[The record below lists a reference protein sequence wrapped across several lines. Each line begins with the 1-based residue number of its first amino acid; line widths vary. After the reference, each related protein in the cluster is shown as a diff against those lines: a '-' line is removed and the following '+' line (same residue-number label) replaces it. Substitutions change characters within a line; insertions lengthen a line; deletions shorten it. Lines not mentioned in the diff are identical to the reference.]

1 MPLVQR
7 LLLILFFL
15 LPSVSHSAVLW
26 NESNGGRPTPIE
38 ACQSRNGFS
47 ASWGVL
53 TVSFNAAGDVGDCN
67 FDGALG
73 YHIYRQ
79 GSCDAPTVFNA
90 TTGVCDTPPA
100 SCTDGTPDGP
110 QNAASEVPVT
120 PQVGCH
126 NGCEVLWNPDGAP
139 YIGCGESGGIGSCYY
154 YQSGGYKQTGA
165 TCSGSDAA
173 PAPSKPKPPKPN
185 PCPVCDCLDAGKSW
199 GTVNGAIVC
208 VTRGTA
214 GSAPVKTQAP
224 PIATTTTPA
233 PTPSNPNPAP
243 VTTYTPQ
250 PIITITPPPAG
261 SPASTPPT
269 VTVGGTNADGS
280 TTDTSSDKDTF
291 CTSNPNSPLCK
302 AKSACESDPEGASCK
317 FLCEK
322 YPNSVGCKDASD
334 FIGSGSGDDGVGVPT
349 KTVDPDAFSAVSMPS
364 NNSCPQSI
372 TIPNHG
378 HPITISFDWLC
389 QYASA
394 FKGLVIAFSLFAA
407 AVMVTGAVRAD
418 SQPYQRGLF

>member
-7 LLLILFFL
+7 ILLLSFFL
-15 LPSVSHSAVLW
+15 LPSISHAALSCYAGGITSTLSSDPSTACKNLYAFQGGTALDRISATP
-26 NESNGGRPTPIE
+26 NTNTSGGYSGN
-38 ACQSRNGFS
+38 CQVDGSSYFDSLYCTG
-47 ASWGVL
+47 
-53 TVSFNAAGDVGDCN
+53 TV
-67 FDGALG
+67 
-73 YHIYRQ
+73 
-79 GSCDAPTVFNA
+79 
-90 TTGVCDTPPA
+90 DTPPPT
-100 SCTDGTPDGP
+100 CTDGLPDGP

-139 YIGCGESGGIGSCYY
+139 YIGCNESGGLGSCYY

-173 PAPSKPKPPKPN
+173 PAPAKPKPPKPN

-199 GTVNGAIVC
+199 GTVNGAVVC

-250 PIITITPPPAG
+250 PVITITPPPAG

-269 VTVGGTNADGS
+269 VTVGGTNSDGS

-302 AKSACESDPEGASCK
+302 AKSACESDPEGVSCK

-322 YPNSVGCKDASD
+322 YPNSVGCKDAND

-349 KTVDPDAFSAVSMPS
+349 KTVDPNAFSAVSMPS